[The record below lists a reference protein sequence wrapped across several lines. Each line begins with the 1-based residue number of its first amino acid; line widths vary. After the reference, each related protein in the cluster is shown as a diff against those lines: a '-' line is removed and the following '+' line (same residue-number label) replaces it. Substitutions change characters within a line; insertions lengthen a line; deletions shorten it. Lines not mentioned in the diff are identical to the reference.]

1 MATTFLQLRLKLA
14 HTHNFR
20 TRRTM
25 GKATGT
31 ACFSKRAWCG
41 REVKSSKQTGCT
53 IYKEGF
59 EYRSSVSGCTICVSD
74 LTSATTTDAVEA
86 DLASTFENRNRCLSE
101 RRLDGVDPKKSIVPS
116 GTILL
121 EGCQRRTASGMIP
134 KSYKDTRDLFR
145 NQVDEQTTARLGD
158 TQQRKTAI
166 STMMMMMV
174 DNLELEILEVR
185 FEHTYI
191 LFIMYTPLDLSRKF
205 SLSSF
210 TYSPNYLLYCTLRTS
225 RSLAPCCRLASPN

>member
-1 MATTFLQLRLKLA
+1 MTFFSMMNFLVVMFCSLLFKAVNAGGPYADPCPYNPVSYPATPAETCPWPPSPNQTDYGEGDGNGVFFQ
-14 HTHNFR
+14 
-20 TRRTM
+20 
-25 GKATGT
+25 
-31 ACFSKRAWCG
+31 ACMVWAGS
-41 REVKSSKQTGCT
+41 EVSKQTGCT

-134 KSYKDTRDLFR
+134 KSYADTRDLFR

-158 TQQRKTAI
+158 TQQRKTTI
-166 STMMMMMV
+166 STMMV
-174 DNLELEILEVR
+174 DNCLSEEILEVR
-185 FEHTYI
+185 LEHTPRAIYHA
-191 LFIMYTPLDLSRKF
+191 
-205 SLSSF
+205 
-210 TYSPNYLLYCTLRTS
+210 LL
-225 RSLAPCCRLASPN
+225 